1 MQYGEF
7 NTNQSIGVRLCRNV
21 SLGDKYYIKGHIL
34 AAEDIDVLKSYDINK
49 VFGVVFE
56 DGDMD
61 YRVALNQIASRVC
74 GDGLGYFTDDDGIC
88 KVVAL
93 SDGIFM
99 ADENRIDKFNGFN
112 EHFILNTITPYSVV
126 KKDDII
132 AEIEITPTLLY
143 EEEIDEMLFCL
154 SGNESLLK
162 IGKVEEKRVS
172 VIYSSLVGNLEEN
185 ESFTSVLMKLVS
197 NFDGLGLNFTQEINS
212 RYDKNVLAESLFDAY
227 RNKADIVFVLSPLCS
242 SGYNNALAAG
252 VKMSTDDIVNFSY
265 PQVGASDLI
274 IAQKGKC
281 KIIIVPHSYG
291 RVDTSAIDGLIK
303 QALFAEHMT
312 EATFSQKRASWLSY
326 IGQIEP
332 EKEKLIIKS
341 STKGNSDKAKVG
353 IVVLAAGQGKRSGTN
368 KLLVENKKG
377 EALFM
382 SAVKAA
388 ISSQARPVF
397 VITGYRHEEMEEY
410 LSKYDINILY
420 NPSYATGI
428 GTSISLGLKSM
439 PSTCDGA
446 ILLPADMPNIT
457 AADINKLINKF
468 DKKSGKEICLF
479 SHNGTKGNP
488 VLWSKEL
495 YDKAEI
501 VPENADVRVVFA
513 EHSDYI
519 KIVEVKDKKK
529 LADINFPGEVK
540 EYANS

>member
-7 NTNQSIGVRLCRNV
+7 NTNQAVGVRLCRNV
-21 SLGDKYYIKGHIL
+21 TLAEKYYIKGSSL
-34 AAEDIDVLKSYDINK
+34 TADDIDILKKYDIKK
-49 VFGVVFE
+49 VFGVIFE

-74 GDGLGYFTDDDGIC
+74 GEGLGYFTDDDGIC

-99 ADENRIDKFNGFN
+99 ADESRIDKFNGFN
-112 EHFILNTITPYSVV
+112 EHFILNTITPYNVV

-132 AEIEITPTLLY
+132 AEIEITPTLLH
-143 EEEIDEMLFCL
+143 EEEVDDMLFRL
-154 SGNESLLK
+154 SGNDSLLK

-172 VIYSSLVGNLEEN
+172 VIYSNLVGDLEEN

-197 NFDGLGLNFTQEINS
+197 NFDGLGLNFIQEINS

-252 VKMSTDDIVNFSY
+252 VKMSTDGIVNFSY

-281 KIIIVPHSYG
+281 KVIIVPHSYG
-291 RVDTSAIDGLIK
+291 RVDTSTIDGLIK

-312 EATFSQKRASWLSY
+312 EATFSQKKAGWLSY
-326 IGQIEP
+326 IDQVPP

-341 STKGNSDKAKVG
+341 SDKGNSDKARVG
-353 IVVLAAGQGKRSGTN
+353 VVVLAAGQGKRSGTN

-377 EALFM
+377 EPLFM

-428 GTSISLGLKSM
+428 GTSINLGLKSM

-446 ILLPADMPNIT
+446 VLLPADMPNIT
-457 AADINKLINKF
+457 AGDINKLINKF
-468 DKKSGKEICLF
+468 DKGSGKEVCLF
-479 SHNGTKGNP
+479 SYKGVKGNP
-488 VLWSKEL
+488 VLWSKSL
-495 YDKAEI
+495 YGQAEI

-513 EHSDYI
+513 EHSDYM
-519 KIVEVKDKKK
+519 KLVEVKDKKK
-529 LADINFPGEVK
+529 LTDINFPGEIK
-540 EYANS
+540 EYSNS